1 MSKKLTGK
9 AKAKARKVRNAKNK
23 VNNPN
28 INSMFTMS
36 PAQKTKLIEGF
47 KPDVGFKLTDKSTDV
62 DYVYISISE
71 LAEGLIH
78 HQSAGQGLPMGV
90 YNLPC
95 QLGEDIQTEYFGT
108 FQFDLNQ
115 NYQLADLIYE
125 GAMNV
130 KLRVTANPEQIQT
143 GLSGESYVPCK
154 VEEVIKHGTSDAG
167 ANFMHMM
174 FIGGNMKQLTN
185 KHIADA
191 IIVHTKQYEAA

>member
-9 AKAKARKVRNAKNK
+9 AKAKARKLRNAKNK

-28 INSMFTMS
+28 INSMSTMS
-36 PAQKTKLIEGF
+36 PAQKTKLLEGF
-47 KPDVGFKLTDKSTDV
+47 KPDVGLKLADKSTDV

-78 HQSAGQGLPMGV
+78 HQTAGQGLPMGV

-95 QLGEDIQTEYFGT
+95 QLGDDIHAEYFGT
-108 FQFDLNQ
+108 FQFDVNQ
-115 NYQLADLIYE
+115 NYQLADLIQE

-130 KLRVTANPEQIQT
+130 KLRVTANPEQLQT

-167 ANFMHMM
+167 AGLMHMM
-174 FIGGNMKQLTN
+174 MLHGKMFQLVN
-185 KHIADA
+185 QNIADA
-191 IIVHTKQYEAA
+191 IINHTKQYEAA

>member
-1 MSKKLTGK
+1 
-9 AKAKARKVRNAKNK
+9 
-23 VNNPN
+23 
-28 INSMFTMS
+28 
-36 PAQKTKLIEGF
+36 
-47 KPDVGFKLTDKSTDV
+47 
-62 DYVYISISE
+62 
-71 LAEGLIH
+71 
-78 HQSAGQGLPMGV
+78 
-90 YNLPC
+90 
-95 QLGEDIQTEYFGT
+95 
-108 FQFDLNQ
+108 
-115 NYQLADLIYE
+115 
-125 GAMNV
+125 MNV